1 MQTETASVH
10 VPCAIAVGIASGDL
24 GACLTNAR
32 LLRPP
37 QIGIFLRSF
46 PLNRPPLFAG
56 NDRRNLLDLG
66 RPRYGDH

>member
-1 MQTETASVH
+1 MKWRTLR
-10 VPCAIAVGIASGDL
+10 IATVVVCL
-24 GACLTNAR
+24 GACLTDAR

-46 PLNRPPLFAG
+46 PLHMRRLCAG